1 MKRPGGFDGSQK
13 RPAGSGGQPVRKAR
27 PAPQSPAAE
36 SHSAESHS
44 PESHAKMLK
53 SVEPVE
59 ADAGAPQ
66 GRNLVKAAHSP
77 VSNIAAKLGVRNRPF
92 DPLKA
97 AERRLRDA
105 ERTHKKSQRRET
117 KRFTHAARKV
127 RRRVY
132 IASAAV
138 GALVLF
144 VVLGA
149 FTPLMS
155 VQEVQVEGAQSV
167 NVADVSQELQRFE
180 GVPLALVDEND
191 VLRALEGFP
200 LIQRFAVERVPPH
213 TLLVRIEERVPAIV
227 LEEKGV
233 YRQYDA
239 AGVLVAEGAE
249 LPAGVPLG
257 EGSLRTTSSPAFH
270 AASKIV
276 RDLPADLRS
285 QLVSAKATSTQDV
298 TFVMSNGVEIF
309 WGSADETQR
318 KALVLQTM
326 LTSLEGRAVS
336 HIDVS
341 STSAPIFK

>member
-1 MKRPGGFDGSQK
+1 MESASGETTVHEGS
-13 RPAGSGGQPVRKAR
+13 
-27 PAPQSPAAE
+27 
-36 SHSAESHS
+36 
-44 PESHAKMLK
+44 
-53 SVEPVE
+53 
-59 ADAGAPQ
+59 D
-66 GRNLVKAAHSP
+66 LVKSRPSAV
-77 VSNIAAKLGVRNRPF
+77 VSVAAKLGVRKRSA

-117 KRFTHAARKV
+117 KRFTHAVRKV
-127 RRRVY
+127 RLRVY

-144 VVLGA
+144 VALGA

-155 VQEVQVEGAQSV
+155 VRDVQVEGAQSV
-167 NVADVSQELQRFE
+167 NVEEVSQSLQRFE

-213 TLLVRIEERVPAIV
+213 TLLVRIEERVPAIA

-249 LPAGVPLG
+249 LPVGVPLG
-257 EGSLRTTSSPAFH
+257 EGSLRATSSPAFH

-276 RDLPADLRS
+276 RDLPTDIRS

-298 TFVMSNGVEIF
+298 TFVMSSGVEVF
-309 WGSADETQR
+309 WGSAEETRR
-318 KALVLQTM
+318 KALVLTT
-326 LTSLEGRAVS
+326 LLSSLEGRAVS

-341 STSAPIFK
+341 SSSAPIFK